1 MRDGQLKIL
10 LAVDEASSM
19 LAPTDEKLPPITYL
33 SVFHQALARISQS
46 CGFLSVFTDITPLED
61 MTSRPVSPST
71 SDYEYRTETYPGY
84 GLELFPPLY
93 NIPTLDLFSSRPN
106 SWDRLI
112 APTRLFDY
120 GCPSYGL
127 YFKASIEMGPYTP
140 ATAIQETLRI
150 ATTKLLCTSTAYLE
164 KLTESQIFALLGS
177 VIQTRIS
184 SHSSLNS
191 ALVLKHAAHCIFI
204 DQNQKMMLSEYPS
217 QFVYASA
224 ANGFLASN
232 ETHWIE
238 SINTL
243 TDAIQ
248 AEVVSLGNVGGM
260 VTRIILT
267 LAMQKT
273 HERVGNETGNIP
285 YGSSIELNSWI
296 FNHFTRINYIPNQAH
311 FMEFLYRGMAVECMS
326 DQEGLD
332 QLFTI
337 YLTPSKFKSQK
348 NLSLLNI
355 SFCGIRTQNDH
366 SQVDC
371 GDTVLT
377 CLMNAAPE
385 DVLQFLKSPDDHTV
399 QWAKHVN
406 PLFYGRHQPNLD
418 RITNRQTSLHL
429 VECIHTQ
436 NGTQT
441 QLCRSTEIP
450 HGDGDRREIN
460 LYFIR
465 LVNSF

>member
-1 MRDGQLKIL
+1 
-10 LAVDEASSM
+10 
-19 LAPTDEKLPPITYL
+19 
-33 SVFHQALARISQS
+33 
-46 CGFLSVFTDITPLED
+46 
-61 MTSRPVSPST
+61 
-71 SDYEYRTETYPGY
+71 
-84 GLELFPPLY
+84 
-93 NIPTLDLFSSRPN
+93 
-106 SWDRLI
+106 
-112 APTRLFDY
+112 
-120 GCPSYGL
+120 
-127 YFKASIEMGPYTP
+127 MGPYTP
-140 ATAIQETLRI
+140 TTAIAETLRI
-150 ATTKLLCTSTAYLE
+150 ATTKLLCTSTAYLG
-164 KLTESQIFALLGS
+164 KLTDCQIFALLGS

-191 ALVLKHAAHCIFI
+191 ALVLKHAAR
-204 DQNQKMMLSEYPS
+204 S
-217 QFVYASA
+217 

-232 ETHWIE
+232 ETHWIG

-248 AEVVSLGNVGGM
+248 TEVVSLGNVGGM
-260 VTRIILT
+260 THMRSTWDRLR
-267 LAMQKT
+267 MQ
-273 HERVGNETGNIP
+273 
-285 YGSSIELNSWI
+285 IELNSWI

-311 FMEFLYRGMAVECMS
+311 FMEFLYREKLV
-326 DQEGLD
+326 
-332 QLFTI
+332 
-337 YLTPSKFKSQK
+337 PFKYQ
-348 NLSLLNI
+348 
-355 SFCGIRTQNDH
+355 FFGIRAQNDH
-366 SQVDC
+366 SQVDWGIVINGLKAMLESKTSHRILILSYYSFPGLEQISC
-371 GDTVLT
+371 LSPEIRAVLT

>member
-1 MRDGQLKIL
+1 MSESLDFIGDGQLKIL

-112 APTRLFDY
+112 APNRLFDY

-140 ATAIQETLRI
+140 TTAIQETLRI

-285 YGSSIELNSWI
+285 YGSSVRLK
-296 FNHFTRINYIPNQAH
+296 
-311 FMEFLYRGMAVECMS
+311 
-326 DQEGLD
+326 D
-332 QLFTI
+332 
-337 YLTPSKFKSQK
+337 
-348 NLSLLNI
+348 
-355 SFCGIRTQNDH
+355 
-366 SQVDC
+366 
-371 GDTVLT
+371 
-377 CLMNAAPE
+377 
-385 DVLQFLKSPDDHTV
+385 FLK
-399 QWAKHVN
+399 
-406 PLFYGRHQPNLD
+406 L
-418 RITNRQTSLHL
+418 
-429 VECIHTQ
+429 
-436 NGTQT
+436 
-441 QLCRSTEIP
+441 
-450 HGDGDRREIN
+450 
-460 LYFIR
+460 
-465 LVNSF
+465 